1 MSGVLVLH
9 VPGQGDGGAP
19 RPGSPSHQVNTC
31 AHCTTCAPIHLYTF
45 TPVHLCREAGGLYK
59 LIIRQLSYRELT
71 NFTCRAEN
79 EVGYNNGVI
88 EVTGNQDNLA

>member
-1 MSGVLVLH
+1 MFRGREMEVRHDHGHLH
-9 VPGQGDGGAP
+9 T
-19 RPGSPSHQVNTC
+19 RYNTPLHLC
-31 AHCTTCAPIHLYTF
+31 SVQFTFSLHLYTF

-79 EVGYNNGVI
+79 EVGYNKGVI
-88 EVTGNQDNLA
+88 ELTGNQCSLA